1 MKRLE
6 DILSEDDVSLEKIE
20 QEKDANSKDILAAQQ
35 LYTYLRTPKNTL
47 SSQERANLKSR
58 IQDSAQQF
66 NRRKNSLR
74 WLSIAS
80 VLIFSVCGGIKYY
93 QLYRTSD
100 IQKFANEFKE
110 DRNDSITRLV
120 LNTGDEIRIHSMKAD
135 IKYDNKGEKINIDS
149 DQKISQK
156 LESSKPSYNTVFVP
170 YGKSAQIT
178 LSEGTKVWLNAGSKL
193 VYPAVFTADVREVY
207 IDGEGIFEV
216 TKDPQR
222 SFVVKSSRFDVKV
235 VGTVFNIC
243 AYPDDKFSYAVLK
256 EGVIHIEHSTGTF
269 LTKDNKV
276 LSPGDM
282 ATLNPDENDI
292 TVVKVDPT
300 SYFSWRDG
308 YYIFKNERLDNIL
321 KKLSRYY
328 NVEILL
334 ENNQL
339 TGELFSGSL
348 DLKNTPEEVLNV
360 IMETTIF
367 KYRKED
373 GEKIIIY

>member
-1 MKRLE
+1 MKRVE
-6 DILSEDDVSLEKIE
+6 DILSEEHISLEKIK
-20 QEKDANSKDILAAQQ
+20 QEKDASSRDIVVAEK
-35 LYTYLRTPKNTL
+35 LYSYLRTPKNTL
-47 SSQERANLKSR
+47 PPEEITTLKIR
-58 IQDSAQQF
+58 IQDSAIKF

-80 VLIFSVCGGIKYY
+80 LFIFSVLGGVKYF
-93 QLYRTSD
+93 QISRTSD
-100 IQKFANEFKE
+100 IQRFANELKE
-110 DRNDSITRLV
+110 NKNDSITRLV
-120 LNTGDEIRIHSMKAD
+120 LNTGDEIHIQSSNAD
-135 IKYDNKGEKINIDS
+135 IKYDQKGEKINIDS
-149 DQKISQK
+149 DRKISQK
-156 LESSKPSYNTVFVP
+156 LESSKPTYNTIFVP
-170 YGKSAQIT
+170 YGKNAQIT
-178 LSEGTKVWLNAGSKL
+178 LSEGTKIWLNSGSKL
-193 VYPAVFTADVREVY
+193 VYPAVFTSDIREVY

-222 SFVVKSSRFDVKV
+222 SFVVKSSRFNVKV
-235 VGTVFNIC
+235 IGTVFNIS
-243 AYPDDKFSYAVLK
+243 AYPDDKYSYAVLK
-256 EGVIHIEHSTGTF
+256 EGVIQMESSTGN
-269 LTKDNKV
+269 LLSKNDQI

-282 ATLNPDENDI
+282 ASLNPDENKI

-367 KYRKED
+367 KYRKEG

>member
-1 MKRLE
+1 MKRVE
-6 DILSEDDVSLEKIE
+6 DILSEEHISLEKIK
-20 QEKDANSKDILAAQQ
+20 QEKDASSRDIVVAEK
-35 LYTYLRTPKNTL
+35 LYSYLRTPKNTL
-47 SSQERANLKSR
+47 PPEEITTLKIR
-58 IQDSAQQF
+58 IQDSAIKF

-80 VLIFSVCGGIKYY
+80 LFIFSVLGGVKYF
-93 QLYRTSD
+93 QISRTSD
-100 IQKFANEFKE
+100 IQRFANELKE
-110 DRNDSITRLV
+110 NKNDSITRLV
-120 LNTGDEIRIHSMKAD
+120 LNTGDEIHIQSSNAD
-135 IKYDNKGEKINIDS
+135 IKYDQKGEKINIDS
-149 DQKISQK
+149 DRKISQK
-156 LESSKPSYNTVFVP
+156 LESSKPTYNTIFVP
-170 YGKSAQIT
+170 YGKNAQIT
-178 LSEGTKVWLNAGSKL
+178 LSEGTKIWLNSGSKL
-193 VYPAVFTADVREVY
+193 VYPAVFTSDIREVY

-222 SFVVKSSRFDVKV
+222 SFVVKSSRFNVKV
-235 VGTVFNIC
+235 IGTVFNIS
-243 AYPDDKFSYAVLK
+243 AYPDDKYSYAVLK
-256 EGVIHIEHSTGTF
+256 EGVIQMESSTGN
-269 LTKDNKV
+269 LLSKNDQI

-282 ATLNPDENDI
+282 ASLNQDENKI

-367 KYRKED
+367 KYRKEG